1 MKSFGRSGNMEKL
14 DAEKE
19 RQVWGRV
26 RGDAY
31 TAPDL
36 KRLPALIASEEEAAD
51 TYLQLS
57 RKLQGKE
64 RMILQRMSQ
73 EEQAHA
79 ACLKGIYH
87 LMTGERASTAYA
99 PKQNTTVEVTL
110 RRCYGKEMRCLAE
123 YEARAQDK
131 EYGAVFLRL
140 AQQEQEHCRMLLEI
154 LGNLK

>member
-1 MKSFGRSGNMEKL
+1 METL
-14 DAEKE
+14 DEVKV
-19 RQVWGRV
+19 RQVWSRV
-26 RGDAY
+26 RGETPAG
-31 TAPDL
+31 PDYR
-36 KRLPALIASEEEAAD
+36 RLPALIASEEEAAD

-57 RKLQGKE
+57 RKLPGKE
-64 RMILQRMSQ
+64 RLMLQRMSQ

-87 LMTGERASTAYA
+87 LMTGERTSAAHA
-99 PKQNTTVEVTL
+99 PIQNTTMELTL

-123 YEARAQDK
+123 YESRAQDK
-131 EYGAVFLRL
+131 EYGAVFYRL